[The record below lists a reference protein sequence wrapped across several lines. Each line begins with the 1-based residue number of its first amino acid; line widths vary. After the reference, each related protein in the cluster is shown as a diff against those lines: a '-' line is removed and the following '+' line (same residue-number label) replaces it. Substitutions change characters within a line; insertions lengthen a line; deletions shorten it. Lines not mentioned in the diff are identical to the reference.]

1 MAIRPAHPQQR
12 PLSALSTLLGVRL
25 DPSTA
30 VGHSHSPND
39 LGFLSG
45 ITLDSR
51 SVKPGDLYVALAGAR
66 VHGAAFCADA
76 VAAGAVAVLTDPDG
90 RARAAA
96 SGVPVFVL
104 ADPRARLGEIA
115 CWVYGDPSSRLRLIG
130 VTGTSGKTTST
141 YLLESGLRMAGHL
154 TGLIGGVE
162 LRIGPERLAS
172 SLTTPEAPDL
182 QALFAVMV
190 ERGVTAAA
198 MEVSSH
204 SLSLGRVAGTS
215 FDVAVFTNLSQDHLD
230 FHADLEDYFRAKASL
245 FMPPVPL
252 RGGLGGSSPR
262 VSTGIGVVNID
273 DKYGRKLAS
282 SALVPVTTF
291 SASGADEADWRA
303 ADVRSG
309 ADGST
314 FRLIGPGGV
323 EADVSLGLA
332 GVFNVANAVGALVAL
347 VEAGVRLEDA
357 VAGVAACPGV
367 PGRLERVPAPGLGV
381 TAFVDYSHKPGAV
394 EAVLRSLRPVTQGNL
409 IIVLGCGGDRDRA
422 KRPMMGAAAASLADV
437 AILTSDNPR
446 SEDPLAILA
455 AMLDGV
461 LSVPQEE
468 RARVIIEPDRA
479 AAIAQAVA
487 LASPGDVVVV
497 AGKGHETGQYVAG
510 SVLPFDDREVTA
522 DRPRPA
528 RQGAPVI
535 PLSLARIAQVTGG
548 QLRGDPDAVVSGEV
562 VIDSRRAGPGGL
574 FAAVAGERS
583 DGHDFAAA
591 AVAAGATA
599 VLATRPVPV
608 PSVLVAD
615 VPAALAALAR
625 FVVDAL
631 PAVRIAGI
639 TGSSGKTSTKDLAA
653 QLVERLGPTIA
664 PAGSYNNEFGH
675 PLTVLRAD
683 ASTRYLVL
691 ELSAR
696 GIGHIAHLCRIAPP
710 RYGVVLNVGHAHAG
724 EFGGLDQVARA
735 KGELAEALPAD
746 GTAIL
751 NAGDP
756 RVLAMAARTQA
767 RVVTFGD
774 AGSRR
779 LGPGG
784 GRAARRPRAAQLH
797 AADTRRFRAG
807 NPTVAWRA

>member
-1 MAIRPAHPQQR
+1 MAIRPAYPQQR

-25 DPSTA
+25 TA
-30 VGHSHSPND
+30 VGHSRSPND

-45 ITLDSR
+45 LTLDSR
-51 SVKPGDLYVALAGAR
+51 SVRPGDLYVALPGAR

-90 RARAAA
+90 RARATA

-141 YLLESGLRMAGHL
+141 YLLESGLRAAGHL
-154 TGLIGGVE
+154 TGLVGGVE
-162 LRIGPERLAS
+162 LRIGQERLAS

-204 SLSLGRVAGTS
+204 SLSLGRVAGTR

-245 FMPPVPL
+245 FMPPV
-252 RGGLGGSSPR
+252 
-262 VSTGIGVVNID
+262 IGVVNID
-273 DKYGRKLAS
+273 DSYGRKLAS
-282 SALVPVTTF
+282 CAVVPVTTF
-291 SASGADEADWRA
+291 SASGADKADWRA

-323 EADVSLGLA
+323 EADVSVGLA

-357 VAGVAACPGV
+357 VAGVATCPGV
-367 PGRLERVPAPGLGV
+367 PGRLERVPASGLGV

-461 LSVPQEE
+461 LSVPQTE
-468 RARVIIEPDRA
+468 RGRVIIEPDRA
-479 AAIAQAVA
+479 AAIAQAAA
-487 LASPGDVVVV
+487 LASPGDVLVV
-497 AGKGHETGQYVAG
+497 AGKGHETGQYVGGA
-510 SVLPFDDREVTA
+510 VLPFDDRQVTA
-522 DRPRPA
+522 TA
-528 RQGAPVI
+528 
-535 PLSLARIAQVTGG
+535 LG
-548 QLRGDPDAVVSGEV
+548 QLA
-562 VIDSRRAGPGGL
+562 
-574 FAAVAGERS
+574 
-583 DGHDFAAA
+583 
-591 AVAAGATA
+591 
-599 VLATRPVPV
+599 
-608 PSVLVAD
+608 
-615 VPAALAALAR
+615 
-625 FVVDAL
+625 
-631 PAVRIAGI
+631 
-639 TGSSGKTSTKDLAA
+639 
-653 QLVERLGPTIA
+653 
-664 PAGSYNNEFGH
+664 
-675 PLTVLRAD
+675 
-683 ASTRYLVL
+683 
-691 ELSAR
+691 
-696 GIGHIAHLCRIAPP
+696 
-710 RYGVVLNVGHAHAG
+710 
-724 EFGGLDQVARA
+724 QVAR
-735 KGELAEALPAD
+735 
-746 GTAIL
+746 
-751 NAGDP
+751 
-756 RVLAMAARTQA
+756 
-767 RVVTFGD
+767 
-774 AGSRR
+774 
-779 LGPGG
+779 
-784 GRAARRPRAAQLH
+784 
-797 AADTRRFRAG
+797 
-807 NPTVAWRA
+807 